1 MERSKQ
7 FLWLSEPSD
16 NKHTCP
22 TLRLPRDRESLL
34 FPITPELVQ
43 GVSLHPQHLTIRILS
58 SNEGSQ
64 RTSHRWPQSQP
75 DSLSSGRVCVFKNV
89 MPPLGGSIRDYSV
102 LERACLYR
110 QVTIPDQ
117 RHLRSLIIQVRASI
131 APTQKVLPFS
141 LFPFLERNGRRSI
154 IPASRLMYA
163 AQGRQPLSIKFGNRS
178 KDSTDKPDRRLPVGY
193 GGPWR
198 GPSCLIRGGLKET
211 SKNRNKKGTEGKK
224 FKKNIEKYQ
233 KWRNKYMSGPTVKP
247 LVPLQEKHPKK
258 KNGLTRNK
266 LTVAL
271 PQ

>member
-1 MERSKQ
+1 MKESTQ
-7 FLWLSEPSD
+7 FLWLCEASDADMSNTVACQGIVESSFFQSHRNWSKEFPSSPSTFPFESSFRM
-16 NKHTCP
+16 KAV
-22 TLRLPRDRESLL
+22 RER
-34 FPITPELVQ
+34 PD
-43 GVSLHPQHLTIRILS
+43 
-58 SNEGSQ
+58 
-64 RTSHRWPQSQP
+64 RWPQSQP

-211 SKNRNKKGTEGKK
+211 SKNRNKKGTEGKNL
-224 FKKNIEKYQ
+224 FKKIEKYQ
-233 KWRNKYMSGPTVKP
+233 KWRNKYLSGPTVKP

-258 KNGLTRNK
+258 NNGLTRNR